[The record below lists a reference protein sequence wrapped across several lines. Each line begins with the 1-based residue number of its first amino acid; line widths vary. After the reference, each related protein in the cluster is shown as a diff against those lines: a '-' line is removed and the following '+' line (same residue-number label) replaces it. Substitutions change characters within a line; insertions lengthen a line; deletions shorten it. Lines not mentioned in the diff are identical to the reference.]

1 MEIGFALL
9 LGFGMVLVIEGLAFA
24 LAPRRMEDLLRI
36 LCRNSRRNPP
46 HDRPLGRGLRRD
58 RPGARAG
65 RTLSVSAPLG
75 KSSVSFLSRACEAA

>member
-36 LCRNSRRNPP
+36 LSGIPVETRRMI
-46 HDRPLGRGLRRD
+46 GLS
-58 RPGARAG
+58 PW
-65 RTLSVSAPLG
+65 P
-75 KSSVSFLSRACEAA
+75 AA

>member
-36 LCRNSRRNPP
+36 LSGIPVETRRMIGLSAVACGVIVLALA
-46 HDRPLGRGLRRD
+46 LGVL
-58 RPGARAG
+58 
-65 RTLSVSAPLG
+65 
-75 KSSVSFLSRACEAA
+75 